1 MLRLMTN
8 LCPRQTPC
16 PMRVLMTSFQQQ
28 QEKTTTQLAQ
38 NSVQMEGQWAEYSSL
53 FRSKVIYG
61 GGN

>member
-1 MLRLMTN
+1 
-8 LCPRQTPC
+8 
-16 PMRVLMTSFQQQ
+16 MRVLMTSFQQQ
-28 QEKTTTQLAQ
+28 QEKTITQLAQ

>member
-1 MLRLMTN
+1 
-8 LCPRQTPC
+8 
-16 PMRVLMTSFQQQ
+16 MRVLMTSFQQQ

-38 NSVQMEGQWAEYSSL
+38 NSVQMEGQWAEDCSL